1 MRRHRI
7 DVQVVTRDPRI
18 GPKAKAYARRKLASL
33 ARVAPAPVLHARV
46 TLGRAA
52 DPGVARPVSAKALFD
67 LNGRP
72 VLARVS
78 ARRVEEAVDLL
89 EARLRHRLE
98 HLAGRRRAG
107 EHRPRPWTSD
117 PHGRDRLALG

>member
-1 MRRHRI
+1 MRRRQI
-7 DVQVVTRDPRI
+7 DVQVVARDARIDPR
-18 GPKAKAYARRKLASL
+18 AKAYARRKLASL
-33 ARVAPAPVLHARV
+33 ARVTPAPVLYARV

-52 DPGVARPVSAKALFD
+52 DPAAGRPASAKALFD

-98 HLAGRRRAG
+98 HLAGRHRAAGRR
-107 EHRPRPWTSD
+107 P
-117 PHGRDRLALG
+117 

>member
-1 MRRHRI
+1 MRRRQI
-7 DVQVVTRDPRI
+7 DVQVVARDARI
-18 GPKAKAYARRKLASL
+18 GPKARTYARRKLASL
-33 ARVAPAPVLHARV
+33 ARVAPAPVLCARV

-52 DPGVARPVSAKALFD
+52 NPGVARPVSAMALFD

-98 HLAGRRRAG
+98 HLTGRGRAGGRR
-107 EHRPRPWTSD
+107 P
-117 PHGRDRLALG
+117 